1 MYQFI
6 HYYIVDTV
14 VKFNIKNKIKGVRI
28 LPEYLSPGVYVEEVD
43 TGSKPIEGVSTSTV
57 GMVGVT
63 EKGRTDGLPQLVT
76 SFADFERKFGGYL
89 GTDIEQDKRFFAYA
103 AEAFFQNG
111 GQRLY
116 VKRVI
121 ADDAVA
127 SEAQS
132 ETYVSTR
139 LARDTPV
146 VETGINDDDRKKVTL
161 LSLRGIDTN
170 TKLTFVK
177 LNDDGTE
184 SSDKDSDMV
193 IDSYDP
199 VRNTVKLNSA
209 LDHKF
214 EKKNTRVKLDVIP
227 ANIPTDVNN
236 PSNDSVKFLA
246 ANKGKWGD
254 SIAIK
259 IYPAS
264 KAKSQIIE
272 VIGTTITIPTSTQF
286 KLKSAA
292 NFSIGAI
299 IVYDDGDSKQY
310 RRIENI
316 ENDTITLD
324 SKFTDNSAVVD
335 TATPATKTV
344 STCEF
349 RVVASYEDQT
359 ESFEF
364 LTTNPDT
371 SHYYYNKIHDK
382 SSLIDVTDMYE
393 TTSYT
398 QTDPFDQPCGTD
410 GLNLAFTAGD
420 DGSLPGSNDFIG
432 TDNGPGNKTGIKA
445 LEDIDEVSI
454 IAAPGITDEDV
465 QNELILQCELLKDR
479 FAILDGL
486 KASSDLEDIKAFRSR
501 YDTKYAALY
510 FPWLLRNDPLD
521 NVNIYVPP
529 AGYLAGIYARS
540 DVERGVHK
548 APANEVVKG
557 IKDLKYSL
565 NKREHDIL
573 NPYPVNIN
581 VIRDFRSSNRGI
593 RVWGARCI
601 TSDSD
606 WKYVNVRRLFIF
618 IEDSIEKGTQWVVF
632 EPNDEPLWAR
642 VRRSVTNFL
651 TRVWRDG
658 ALQGSTPEE
667 AFFVKCDRTTMTQ
680 DDIDTGKLIMQ
691 IGIAPVKPA
700 EFVIFRIGQW
710 TGGSEVTE

>member
-1 MYQFI
+1 MR
-6 HYYIVDTV
+6 
-14 VKFNIKNKIKGVRI
+14 N

-57 GMVGVT
+57 GMVGIT
-63 EKGRTDGLPQLVT
+63 KKGRTDGLPQLVT
-76 SFADFERKFGGYL
+76 SFADFKRKFGGYL
-89 GTDIEQDKRFFAYA
+89 GTDIEDNKRFFAYA
-103 AEAFFQNG
+103 TEAFFQNG

-121 ADDAVA
+121 AKDAIA

-132 ETYVSTR
+132 KTEVSTR
-139 LARDTPV
+139 LTRDTPV
-146 VETGINDDDRKKVTL
+146 SVPGNSEDRKKVTL
-161 LSLRGIDTN
+161 SSLRGIDTN
-170 TKLTFVK
+170 TKLTFVR

-184 SSDKDSDMV
+184 SSDSNSNMA
-193 IDSYDP
+193 IDKYDP
-199 VRNTVKLNSA
+199 VRNTVILTAA
-209 LDHKF
+209 LTHKF

-227 ANIPTDVNN
+227 TTGSN
-236 PSNDSVKFLA
+236 PSNNSVKFLA
-246 ANKGKWGD
+246 ANKGEWGD
-254 SIAIK
+254 SIGIE

-264 KAKSQIIE
+264 RAKSQIIE
-272 VIGTTITIPTSTQF
+272 VIGTVATSTQF

-292 NFSIGAI
+292 NFYKGAI
-299 IVYDDGDSKQY
+299 IVYDDKDSKQY
-310 RRIENI
+310 RRIDDI
-316 ENDTITLD
+316 KKDTITLD
-324 SKFTDNSAVVD
+324 SAFDDNSLVVD
-335 TATPATKTV
+335 ANTPATKTV

-364 LTTNPDT
+364 LTTNPNT

-382 SSLIDVTDMYE
+382 SSLIDVDKMYE
-393 TTSYT
+393 PPSSYSR
-398 QTDPFDQPCGTD
+398 TDPFDQPCGDD
-410 GLNLAFTAGD
+410 GLNLEFTAGN
-420 DGSLPGSNDFIG
+420 DGSLPDSNDYIG
-432 TDNGPGNKTGIKA
+432 IDGGPGNKTGIKA

-486 KASSDLEDIKAFRSR
+486 KDSSDLEDIKAFRSS

-510 FPWLLRNDPLD
+510 FPWLVRNDPLD
-521 NVNIYVPP
+521 DVNIYVPP

-618 IEDSIEKGTQWVVF
+618 IEESIEKGTQWVVF

>member
-1 MYQFI
+1 M
-6 HYYIVDTV
+6 
-14 VKFNIKNKIKGVRI
+14 
-28 LPEYLSPGVYVEEVD
+28 PEYLSPGVYVEEVD

-63 EKGRTDGLPQLVT
+63 GKGRTDGLPQLVT

-89 GTDIEQDKRFFAYA
+89 GTDIEEDKRFFAYA

-116 VKRVI
+116 IKRVI

-127 SEAQS
+127 SQAQS
-132 ETYVSTR
+132 KTEVSTR
-139 LARDTPV
+139 LTRDTPV
-146 VETGINDDDRKKVTL
+146 VETGNIDDRKKVTL
-161 LSLRGIDTN
+161 LSLRGIDTG
-170 TKLTFVK
+170 TKLTFVR
-177 LNDDGTE
+177 LNDNGTE
-184 SSDKDSDMV
+184 SSDINSD
-193 IDSYDP
+193 IAITSYDP
-199 VRNTVKLNSA
+199 VRNTVNLTTA
-209 LDHKF
+209 LTHKF
-214 EKKNTRVKLDVIP
+214 EKKNTWVKLDK
-227 ANIPTDVNN
+227 IPTAPNN
-236 PSNDSVKFLA
+236 PSDDSIKFLA
-246 ANKGKWGD
+246 ANKGEWGD
-254 SIAIK
+254 SIAIE

-264 KAKSQIIE
+264 RAKSQIIE
-272 VIGTTITIPTSTQF
+272 VIGTVLTSKKF

-292 NFSIGAI
+292 NFYEGAI
-299 IVYDDGDSKQY
+299 IVYDDGNSKQY
-310 RRIENI
+310 RLIDDI

-324 SKFTDNSAVVD
+324 SAFDDNSAVAD
-335 TATPATKTV
+335 TLTPATKTV

-364 LTTNPDT
+364 LTTNPNI
-371 SHYYYNKIHDK
+371 SHYYYKKIHNK
-382 SSLIDVTDMYE
+382 SSLIDVEDMYSSS
-393 TTSYT
+393 SYT
-398 QTDPFDQPCGTD
+398 ETDPFDQPCGDD
-410 GLNLAFTAGD
+410 GQNLAFTAGD
-420 DGSLPGSNDFIG
+420 DGSLPDSNDYIG
-432 TDNGPGNKTGIKA
+432 IDGGPGNKTGIKA
-445 LEDIDEVSI
+445 LEDIDAVSI

-465 QNELILQCELLKDR
+465 QNELILQCESLKDR
-479 FAILDGL
+479 FAILDGPRD
-486 KASSDLEDIKAFRSR
+486 SSDLEDIKAFRSR

-521 NVNIYVPP
+521 DVNIYVPP

-618 IEDSIEKGTQWVVF
+618 IEESIEKGTQWVVF

>member
-1 MYQFI
+1 MK
-6 HYYIVDTV
+6 V
-14 VKFNIKNKIKGVRI
+14 

-63 EKGRTDGLPQLVT
+63 AKGRTDGLPQLVT

-89 GTDIEQDKRFFAYA
+89 GTDIEEDKRFFAYA

-116 VKRVI
+116 IKRVI

-127 SEAQS
+127 SQAQS
-132 ETYVSTR
+132 KTEVSTR
-139 LARDTPV
+139 LTRDTPV
-146 VETGINDDDRKKVTL
+146 VETGNIDDRKKVTL
-161 LSLRGIDTN
+161 LSLRGIDTG
-170 TKLTFVK
+170 TKLTFVR

-184 SSDKDSDMV
+184 SSDINSD
-193 IDSYDP
+193 IAITSYDP
-199 VRNTVKLNSA
+199 VRNTVNLTTA
-209 LDHKF
+209 LTHKF
-214 EKKNTRVKLDVIP
+214 EKKNTRVKLDK
-227 ANIPTDVNN
+227 IPTAPNN
-236 PSNDSVKFLA
+236 PSDDSIKFLA
-246 ANKGKWGD
+246 ANKGEWGD
-254 SIAIK
+254 SIAIE

-264 KAKSQIIE
+264 RAKSQIIE
-272 VIGTTITIPTSTQF
+272 VIGTVLTSKKF

-292 NFSIGAI
+292 NFYEGAI
-299 IVYDDGDSKQY
+299 IVYDDGNSKQY
-310 RRIENI
+310 RLIDDI

-324 SKFTDNSAVVD
+324 SAFDDNSAVAD
-335 TATPATKTV
+335 TLTPATKTV

-364 LTTNPDT
+364 LTTNPNI
-371 SHYYYNKIHDK
+371 SHYYYKKIHNK
-382 SSLIDVTDMYE
+382 SSLIDVEDMYLSS
-393 TTSYT
+393 SYT
-398 QTDPFDQPCGTD
+398 ETDPFDQPCGDD

-420 DGSLPGSNDFIG
+420 DGSLPDSNDYIG
-432 TDNGPGNKTGIKA
+432 IDGGPGNKTGIKA
-445 LEDIDEVSI
+445 LEDIDAVSI

-479 FAILDGL
+479 FAILDGPGD
-486 KASSDLEDIKAFRSR
+486 SSDLEDIKAFRSR

-521 NVNIYVPP
+521 DVNIYVPP

-618 IEDSIEKGTQWVVF
+618 IEESIEKGTQWVVF

>member
-1 MYQFI
+1 M
-6 HYYIVDTV
+6 
-14 VKFNIKNKIKGVRI
+14 
-28 LPEYLSPGVYVEEVD
+28 PEYLSPGVYVEEVD

-63 EKGRTDGLPQLVT
+63 KKGRTDGLPQLVT
-76 SFADFERKFGGYL
+76 SFADFDRKFGGYL
-89 GTDIEQDKRFFAYA
+89 GTDIEEDKRFLAYA

-116 VKRVI
+116 VKRAI
-121 ADDAVA
+121 ADDAAA
-127 SEAQS
+127 SQAQS
-132 ETYVSTR
+132 KSEVSTR
-139 LARDTPV
+139 LSRDTPV
-146 VETGINDDDRKKVTL
+146 VVSGNSEDRKKVTL

-170 TKLTFVK
+170 TLLTFVR

-184 SSDKDSDMV
+184 SIDIDSDMV

-199 VRNTVKLNSA
+199 VRNTITLTSA
-209 LDHKF
+209 LTHKF
-214 EKKNTRVKLDVIP
+214 EKKNTRVKLNVIP
-227 ANIPTDVNN
+227 TGSNLANN
-236 PSNDSVKFLA
+236 SVKFLA

-254 SIAIK
+254 SIDIE

-264 KAKSQIIE
+264 RAKSQIIE
-272 VIGTTITIPTSTQF
+272 VIGTVVTSTQF
-286 KLKSAA
+286 KLKSIAS
-292 NFSIGAI
+292 FYIGAI
-299 IVYDDGDSKQY
+299 IVYDDANSKQY
-310 RRIENI
+310 RRIDDI

-324 SKFTDNSAVVD
+324 SAFDDNSVVVD
-335 TATPATKTV
+335 TGTPATKTV

-364 LTTNPDT
+364 LTTNPNI
-371 SHYYYNKIHDK
+371 SNYYYKKIHDK
-382 SSLIDVTDMYE
+382 SSLIDVEDMYP
-393 TTSYT
+393 SLLYSM
-398 QTDPFDQPCGTD
+398 TDPFDQPCGDD
-410 GLNLAFTAGD
+410 GLNLEFTSGD
-420 DGSLPGSNDFIG
+420 DGSLPDSNDYIG

-454 IAAPGITDEDV
+454 IATPGITDEDV

-479 FAILDGL
+479 FAILDSL
-486 KASSDLEDIKAFRSR
+486 KDSSDLEDIKVFRSR

-521 NVNIYVPP
+521 DVNIYVPP
-529 AGYLAGIYARS
+529 SGYMAGIYARS

-557 IKDLKYSL
+557 IKDLKYRL

-618 IEDSIEKGTQWVVF
+618 IEESIEKGTQWVVF

-651 TRVWRDG
+651 TRIWRDG
-658 ALQGSTPEE
+658 ALQGTTPEE

-680 DDIDTGKLIMQ
+680 DDIDAGKLIMQ

>member
-1 MYQFI
+1 MI
-6 HYYIVDTV
+6 T
-14 VKFNIKNKIKGVRI
+14 
-28 LPEYLSPGVYVEEVD
+28 LPEYLSPGVYVEEID

-63 EKGRTDGLPQLVT
+63 RKGRTDGLPQLVT

-89 GTDIEQDKRFFAYA
+89 GAEIENDKRFFAYA

-132 ETYVSTR
+132 KTEVSTR

-146 VETGINDDDRKKVTL
+146 VETGNSEDRKKVTL

-170 TKLTFVK
+170 TLLTFVR

-184 SSDKDSDMV
+184 SSDIRSD
-193 IDSYDP
+193 IAITSYDP
-199 VRNTVKLNSA
+199 VRNTVTLTTA
-209 LDHKF
+209 LTLKF
-214 EKKNTRVKLDVIP
+214 EKKNTRVKLDVL
-227 ANIPTDVNN
+227 PTTGSN
-236 PSNDSVKFLA
+236 PSTDSVKFLA
-246 ANKGKWGD
+246 GNKGEWGD
-254 SIAIK
+254 SIAIE

-264 KAKSQIIE
+264 RAKSQILE
-272 VIGTTITIPTSTQF
+272 VIGTEEATSTQF
-286 KLKSAA
+286 RLKSAA
-292 NFSIGAI
+292 NFYNGAI
-299 IVYDDGDSKQY
+299 IVYDDKVSKQY
-310 RRIENI
+310 KIITNI
-316 ENDTITLD
+316 DGDTITID
-324 SKFTDNSAVVD
+324 SVFDNNNSLVVD

-364 LTTNPDT
+364 LTTNPIT
-371 SHYYYNKIHDK
+371 SHYYYKKIHDK
-382 SSLIDVTDMYE
+382 SSLIDVEDMYP
-393 TTSYT
+393 SLLYSKI
-398 QTDPFDQPCGTD
+398 DPFDQPCGDD

-445 LEDIDEVSI
+445 LEDIDEASI

-486 KASSDLEDIKAFRSR
+486 KDSSDLEDIKAFRSR

-521 NVNIYVPP
+521 DVNIYVPP

-557 IKDLKYSL
+557 IKDLKYRL
-565 NKREHDIL
+565 NKREHDML

-618 IEDSIEKGTQWVVF
+618 IEESVEKGTQWVVF

>member
-6 HYYIVDTV
+6 RYYIVDTV

-76 SFADFERKFGGYL
+76 SFADFDRKFGGYL
-89 GTDIEQDKRFFAYA
+89 GTDIEEDKRFFAYA

-116 VKRVI
+116 IKRVI

-132 ETYVSTR
+132 KTEVSTR

-146 VETGINDDDRKKVTL
+146 VLPSNIEDRKKVTL
-161 LSLRGIDTN
+161 LSLRGIETDPDIR
-170 TKLTFVK
+170 LTFVR

-184 SSDKDSDMV
+184 SSDKNDDMK

-199 VRNTVKLNSA
+199 VRNTVTLKKELTFQF
-209 LDHKF
+209 D
-214 EKKNTRVKLDVIP
+214 KKNTRVKL
-227 ANIPTDVNN
+227 NKIPTNTAN
-236 PSNDSVKFLA
+236 PITNSVKFLA
-246 ANKGKWGD
+246 VNKGEWGD
-254 SIAIK
+254 SISIA
-259 IYPAS
+259 IYPVS

-272 VIGTTITIPTSTQF
+272 VIGTTITIPTSIKF

-292 NFSIGAI
+292 NFYIGAI
-299 IVYDDGDSKQY
+299 IVYDDGSSKQY
-310 RRIENI
+310 RRIDDI

-324 SKFTDNSAVVD
+324 RAFTNNSAVVD

-349 RVVASYEDQT
+349 RIVASYEDQT

-364 LTTNPDT
+364 LTTNPNT

-382 SSLIDVTDMYE
+382 SSLIDVDKMYE
-393 TTSYT
+393 PPSSYSL
-398 QTDPFDQPCGTD
+398 TDPFDQPCGDD
-410 GLNLAFTAGD
+410 GLNLEFTAGN
-420 DGSLPGSNDFIG
+420 DGSLPDSNDYIG
-432 TDNGPGNKTGIKA
+432 IDGGPGNKTGIKA

-486 KASSDLEDIKAFRSR
+486 KDSSDLEDIKAFRSS

-510 FPWLLRNDPLD
+510 FPWLVRNDPLD
-521 NVNIYVPP
+521 DVNIYVPP

-618 IEDSIEKGTQWVVF
+618 IEESIEKGTQWVVF

>member
-1 MYQFI
+1 
-6 HYYIVDTV
+6 
-14 VKFNIKNKIKGVRI
+14 

-57 GMVGVT
+57 GMGGVT

-76 SFADFERKFGGYL
+76 SFADFDRKFGGYL
-89 GTDIEQDKRFFAYA
+89 GTDIEEDKRFFAYA

-116 VKRVI
+116 IKRVI

-127 SEAQS
+127 SQAQS
-132 ETYVSTR
+132 KTEVSTR

-146 VETGINDDDRKKVTL
+146 VETGNSEDRKKVTL
-161 LSLRGIDTN
+161 SSLRGIDTN
-170 TKLTFVK
+170 TKLTFVR

-184 SSDKDSDMV
+184 SSDSDSNMA
-193 IDSYDP
+193 IDIYDP
-199 VRNTVKLNSA
+199 VRNTVTLTSE
-209 LDHKF
+209 LTLKF

-227 ANIPTDVNN
+227 TGSN
-236 PSNDSVKFLA
+236 PSTNSVKFLA
-246 ANKGKWGD
+246 ANKGEWGD
-254 SIAIK
+254 SIGIE
-259 IYPAS
+259 IYPAAR
-264 KAKSQIIE
+264 AKSQILE
-272 VIGTTITIPTSTQF
+272 VVGTVATSIQF

-292 NFSIGAI
+292 NFYKGAI

-310 RRIENI
+310 RLIDDI

-324 SKFTDNSAVVD
+324 SAFTDNTQVVD
-335 TATPATKTV
+335 TATPANKTV

-364 LTTNPDT
+364 LTTNPNIP
-371 SHYYYNKIHDK
+371 HYYYKKIHDK
-382 SSLIDVTDMYE
+382 SSLIDVVDMYVP
-393 TTSYT
+393 TSSYAM
-398 QTDPFDQPCGTD
+398 TDPFDQPCGDD

-420 DGSLPGSNDFIG
+420 DGSLPGTNDYIG
-432 TDNGPGNKTGIKA
+432 IDGGPGNKTGIKA
-445 LEDIDEVSI
+445 LEDIDEASI

-486 KASSDLEDIKAFRSR
+486 KDSSDLEDIKAFRSR

-521 NVNIYVPP
+521 DVNIYVPP
-529 AGYLAGIYARS
+529 SGYLAGIYARS

-557 IKDLKYSL
+557 IKDLKYRL

-618 IEDSIEKGTQWVVF
+618 IEESIEKGTQWVVF

-710 TGGSEVTE
+710 TGGSEVNE

>member
-1 MYQFI
+1 M
-6 HYYIVDTV
+6 
-14 VKFNIKNKIKGVRI
+14 
-28 LPEYLSPGVYVEEVD
+28 PEYLSPGVYVEEVD

-63 EKGRTDGLPQLVT
+63 GKGRTDGLPQLVT

-89 GTDIEQDKRFFAYA
+89 GTDIEEDKRFFAYA

-116 VKRVI
+116 IKRVI

-127 SEAQS
+127 SQAQS
-132 ETYVSTR
+132 KTEVSTR
-139 LARDTPV
+139 LTRDTPV
-146 VETGINDDDRKKVTL
+146 VETGNIDDRKKVTL
-161 LSLRGIDTN
+161 LSLRGIDTG
-170 TKLTFVK
+170 TKLTFVR

-184 SSDKDSDMV
+184 SSDINSD
-193 IDSYDP
+193 IAITSYDP
-199 VRNTVKLNSA
+199 VRNTVNLTTA
-209 LDHKF
+209 LTHKF
-214 EKKNTRVKLDVIP
+214 EKKNTWVKLDK
-227 ANIPTDVNN
+227 IPTAPNN
-236 PSNDSVKFLA
+236 PSDDSIKFLA
-246 ANKGKWGD
+246 ANKGEWGD
-254 SIAIK
+254 SIAIE

-264 KAKSQIIE
+264 RAKSQIIE
-272 VIGTTITIPTSTQF
+272 VIGTVLTSKKF

-292 NFSIGAI
+292 NFYEGAI
-299 IVYDDGDSKQY
+299 IVYDDGNSKQY
-310 RRIENI
+310 RLIDDI

-324 SKFTDNSAVVD
+324 SAFDDNSAVAD
-335 TATPATKTV
+335 TLTPATKTV

-364 LTTNPDT
+364 LTTNPNI
-371 SHYYYNKIHDK
+371 SHYYYKKIHNK
-382 SSLIDVTDMYE
+382 SSLIDVEDMYSSS
-393 TTSYT
+393 SYT
-398 QTDPFDQPCGTD
+398 ETDPFDQPCGDD

-420 DGSLPGSNDFIG
+420 DGSLPDSNDYIG
-432 TDNGPGNKTGIKA
+432 IDGGPGNKTGIKA
-445 LEDIDEVSI
+445 LEDIDAVSI

-465 QNELILQCELLKDR
+465 QNELILQCESLKDR
-479 FAILDGL
+479 FAILDGPRD
-486 KASSDLEDIKAFRSR
+486 SSDLEDIKAFRSR

-521 NVNIYVPP
+521 DVNIYVPP

-618 IEDSIEKGTQWVVF
+618 IEESIEKGTQWVVF

-667 AFFVKCDRTTMTQ
+667 AFFVKCYRTTMTQ

>member
-1 MYQFI
+1 MYQTI
-6 HYYIVDTV
+6 HYCIVETV
-14 VKFNIKNKIKGVRI
+14 VKFNNKIKRVRN

-76 SFADFERKFGGYL
+76 SFADFDRKFGGYL
-89 GTDIEQDKRFFAYA
+89 GTDIEEDKRFFAYA
-103 AEAFFQNG
+103 VEAFFQNG

-116 VKRVI
+116 IKRVI

-127 SEAQS
+127 SQAQS
-132 ETYVSTR
+132 KTEVSTR

-146 VETGINDDDRKKVTL
+146 VAAGNIEDRKKVTL

-170 TKLTFVK
+170 TKLTFVR

-184 SSDKDSDMV
+184 SSDSDSNMA
-193 IDSYDP
+193 IDIYDP
-199 VRNTVKLNSA
+199 VRNTVTLTSA
-209 LDHKF
+209 LTLKF

-227 ANIPTDVNN
+227 TGSN
-236 PSNDSVKFLA
+236 PSTNSVKFLA
-246 ANKGKWGD
+246 ANKGEWGD
-254 SIAIK
+254 SIGIE

-264 KAKSQIIE
+264 RAKSQILE
-272 VIGTTITIPTSTQF
+272 VVGTVATSIQF
-286 KLKSAA
+286 KLKSTA
-292 NFSIGAI
+292 NFYKGAI
-299 IVYDDGDSKQY
+299 IVYDDGDSKLY
-310 RRIENI
+310 RLIDDI

-324 SKFTDNSAVVD
+324 SAFTDNTQVVD

-364 LTTNPDT
+364 LTTNPNT
-371 SHYYYNKIHDK
+371 LHYYYKKIHDK
-382 SSLIDVTDMYE
+382 SSLIDVEDMYDPI
-393 TTSYT
+393 SLYT
-398 QTDPFDQPCGTD
+398 GTDPFDQPCGDD

-420 DGSLPGSNDFIG
+420 DGSLPGTNDYIG
-432 TDNGPGNKTGIKA
+432 IDGGPGNKTGIKA
-445 LEDIDEVSI
+445 LEDIDEASI

-486 KASSDLEDIKAFRSR
+486 KDSSDLEDIKAFRSR

-521 NVNIYVPP
+521 DVNIYVPP
-529 AGYLAGIYARS
+529 SGYLAGIYARS

-618 IEDSIEKGTQWVVF
+618 IEESIEKGTQWVVF

-710 TGGSEVTE
+710 TGGSEVNE